1 MNDILKA
8 SEVSKAFGGTKIVNS
23 VNVSV
28 RPGEAVVLL
37 GPSGSGK
44 STLLGLLAGLERPD
58 SGSVHLDGEDM
69 GGLDEDQLSLL
80 RREKVGFVFQ
90 AFHLIP
96 TLTALENVAFPL
108 YPTAIPVRDQRR
120 RALAL
125 LEQVGLAHRQDNL
138 PAKLSGGERQRVAI
152 ARALVNQPRLIFC
165 DEPSGNLDSKTSAD
179 ILGML
184 FALNRDQGVSL
195 FIVTH
200 DQSLAGRAHKV
211 LHMHD
216 GEVVT
221 Q

>member
-1 MNDILKA
+1 MNDILRT
-8 SEVSKAFGGTKIVNS
+8 SNLSKTFDGTKAVND
-23 VNVSV
+23 VSISIKQ
-28 RPGEAVVLL
+28 GETAVLL

-58 SGSVHLDGEDM
+58 AGNVLLDGEDM
-69 GGLDEDQLSLL
+69 GKLDEDQLSLL

-96 TLTALENVAFPL
+96 TLTALENVALPL
-108 YPTAIPVRDQRR
+108 YPSAITASERR
-120 RALAL
+120 QRALKL
-125 LEQVGLAHRQDNL
+125 LEQVGLAHRKDNL
-138 PAKLSGGERQRVAI
+138 PARLSGGERQRVAI
-152 ARALVNQPRLIFC
+152 ARALINHPRLIFC
-165 DEPSGNLDSKTSAD
+165 DEPSGNLDSKTGAE
-179 ILGML
+179 ILEML

-200 DQSLAGRAHKV
+200 DQTLADRAHIV
-211 LHMHD
+211 LRMHD